1 MKITFISTVSTAG
14 LAQAA
19 EELKQQFN
27 LPLQLKV
34 YYPRQIDEELI
45 DEQVVKRDLQTSDAV
60 CVDIRG
66 SGRAIDLVYQ
76 SLKDEKNIVVNLM
89 APMGKMMEITR
100 LGSFSGRS
108 MANRIRPE
116 EARDPEEVWKKIQ
129 LAEGLVKTAGRI
141 IPLSRVRDAGNYV
154 SIARYWRYGGKENYR
169 NLLILLLRD
178 YLNCSL
184 PKAKEPLQSPEYGI
198 FHPKHGYFQEMESF
212 CKASGFD
219 EALPTVGVLFYGNM
233 HFDQCQSVLKGLL
246 ENLLDCN
253 IIPVF
258 SDGIHNLRAMKKF
271 FFQDGRPILDALVN
285 LTWFRLNGGPLGGNP
300 EKTRE
305 LLKVLN
311 VPVFA
316 PACMYSRKIEEWKAS
331 ETGLSPMESIMAVIW
346 PELDGCIEPIPCC
359 GVQDLSVGE
368 LQASEVAALP
378 DRVERIALRI
388 RRWMELKKKNNAQ
401 KRIAIIIYNYP
412 PGEANL
418 GVASYLD
425 VFASVQR
432 ILEALLDKGYSV
444 VMPERELHRL
454 FQDYALFNTGSW
466 HRAEDALKK
475 CFSLDKGDYLT
486 FFSSLPKN
494 MQKDVIESW
503 GEAPGKVMVA
513 GEKIVIPGQ
522 QLGNIFIGI
531 QPARPPLGE
540 ADLASASHDKTRPP
554 HHQYLAFYHWLEE
567 VWKADLVVHV
577 GTHGLAE
584 FTKGKEVGL
593 SNECFP
599 DLLIGSMPHLYFYH
613 VVNTSEVVIAKR
625 RLYATTLGY
634 NSPPFTTSDLY
645 EGYAELEDLI
655 DEYSQARLHGDLRA
669 DIVQEKIFQKAIDL
683 KIEGRD
689 VPGIHDE
696 LYEMKRRI
704 IPKGLHIL
712 GEIYERK
719 DLQSFFEFILRYD
732 REGIKSLNRILTE
745 RKGLDYDQVLHNREN
760 FVAELKEIDNMASH
774 LCGLCL
780 EKSLESAVMESGLSS
795 KAREELRETLSY
807 GLGFLEKYSCNDG
820 EITGLLRGLEAGF
833 IEQAAGGDVIRT
845 PDILPT
851 GRNLTQFDPNRIP
864 TQTAMQRGQEIAENT
879 ISVYREKEAN
889 YPETVGVILW
899 GFETTKTGGESI
911 GQILSY
917 LGVRIIRDA
926 GSWAPRLEV
935 ISLQELGRPRVDC
948 LVNICGFFRD
958 MFPNIVLLLD
968 RAFNLVAELDE
979 PPQKNFVRRHSLKN
993 KEELTSANLDE
1004 ITARKMANGRIFGP
1018 KAGEYGTRMLPLLED
1033 SIWKT
1038 EEELAEVFIQ
1048 SMDHLYAENLHAV
1061 KSDELYRAN
1070 LSRVEMVSQ
1079 VRDTHDREIID
1090 LDHYYEFFG
1099 GLSRAVQMEKGEPVR
1114 MLISDTTEEVIRTED
1129 VARAINRGARTRL
1142 LNPRWANAMLS
1153 HEFHG
1158 AQQIADRVENM
1169 LGLAATTH
1177 AVENWIW
1184 SAIAKRYIF
1193 DREMQEKLVKNNN
1206 YAAAEVAE
1214 RLLEAEKRGYWQA
1227 TKEEMEKLR
1236 AAYLDMEGEIEEG
1249 LSRVSI

>member
-19 EELKQQFN
+19 EEIKQQFN
-27 LPLQLKV
+27 LSLQLKV
-34 YYPRQIDEELI
+34 YCPRQIDEELI
-45 DEQVVKRDLQTSDAV
+45 DDQVVKRDLQTSDAV

-66 SGRAIDLVYQ
+66 SGRAIDLVYE
-76 SLKDEKNIVVNLM
+76 SLKEEKNIVVNLM

-100 LGSFSGRS
+100 LGSFSGKS

-141 IPLSRVRDAGNYV
+141 IPMGRVRDAGNYV
-154 SIARYWRYGGKENYR
+154 SISRYWRYGGKENYR
-169 NLLILLLRD
+169 NLLLLLLRD

-184 PKAKEPLQSPEYGI
+184 PKAKEPLQYPEYGI
-198 FHPKHGYFQEMESF
+198 FHPKHGYFPELESF

-246 ENLLDCN
+246 ENLFDCN
-253 IIPVF
+253 TVPVF
-258 SDGIHNLRAMKKF
+258 SDGIHNLQAMNKF
-271 FFQDGRPILDALVN
+271 FFRKDRPIIDALVN

-305 LLKVLN
+305 LLSELN

-359 GVQDLSVGE
+359 GVQDISVGE
-368 LQASEVAALP
+368 LQASEVQALP

-388 RRWMELKKKNNAQ
+388 RRWMELKNKSNAQ

-425 VFASVQR
+425 VFASVHK
-432 ILEALLDKGYSV
+432 ILQALRDNGYRV
-444 VMPERELHRL
+444 VPPERELHRL
-454 FQDYALFNTGSW
+454 FQDCSVFNTGSW
-466 HRAEDALKK
+466 HRAEDALQN
-475 CFSLDKGDYLT
+475 CFSLNLREYMS
-486 FFSSLPKN
+486 FFSSLPES
-494 MQKDVIESW
+494 MQKEVIESW

-513 GEKIVIPGQ
+513 GERIVIPG
-522 QLGNIFIGI
+522 LEMGNIFLGI

-540 ADLASASHDKTRPP
+540 ADLTSASHDKTKPP
-554 HHQYLAFYHWLEE
+554 HHQYLAFYHWLQEI
-567 VWKADLVVHV
+567 WKADMVVHV

-655 DEYSQARLHGDLRA
+655 DEYSQSRQHGDLKA
-669 DIVQEKIFQKAIDL
+669 DIVQEKIFKKAGEL

-732 REGIKSLNRILTE
+732 REGIKSLNRILAE
-745 RKGLDYDQVLHNREN
+745 SKGLDYDQVLHNRES
-760 FVAELKEIDNMASH
+760 FVEVLKEIDRIASH

-780 EKSLESAVMESGLSS
+780 EKSVDFAVMESGISS
-795 KAREELRETLSY
+795 KTREELRETLSY
-807 GLGFLEKYSCNDG
+807 GLDFLEKYSSNDA

-879 ISVYREKEAN
+879 ICVYQEKDAS
-889 YPETVGVILW
+889 YPETVGLILW

-935 ISLQELGRPRVDC
+935 ISLEELRRPRVDC

-979 PPQKNFVRRHSLKN
+979 DTEKNFVRKHSLKN
-993 KEELTSANLDE
+993 KEDLKSANLDE
-1004 ITARKMANGRIFGP
+1004 RTALKMANGRVFGP

-1048 SMDHLYAENLHAV
+1048 SMDHLYTENLHAV

-1070 LSRVEMVSQ
+1070 LSRVELVSQ

-1114 MLISDTTEEVIRTED
+1114 MLISDTTEEVIHTED

-1177 AVENWIW
+1177 SVENWIW
-1184 SAIAKRYIF
+1184 SAIAERYLF
-1193 DREMQEKLVKNNN
+1193 DREMNEKLTNNN
-1206 YAAAEVAE
+1206 SFAAAAVAE
-1214 RLLEAEKRGYWQA
+1214 RLLEAEKRGHWQA
-1227 TKEEMEKLR
+1227 TTEEMEKLR
-1236 AAYLDMEGEIEEG
+1236 AVYLDVEGDIEEG
-1249 LSRVSI
+1249 LNRE

>member
-1 MKITFISTVSTAG
+1 M
-14 LAQAA
+14 
-19 EELKQQFN
+19 
-27 LPLQLKV
+27 
-34 YYPRQIDEELI
+34 
-45 DEQVVKRDLQTSDAV
+45 
-60 CVDIRG
+60 
-66 SGRAIDLVYQ
+66 
-76 SLKDEKNIVVNLM
+76 
-89 APMGKMMEITR
+89 
-100 LGSFSGRS
+100 
-108 MANRIRPE
+108 
-116 EARDPEEVWKKIQ
+116 
-129 LAEGLVKTAGRI
+129 
-141 IPLSRVRDAGNYV
+141 
-154 SIARYWRYGGKENYR
+154 
-169 NLLILLLRD
+169 
-178 YLNCSL
+178 
-184 PKAKEPLQSPEYGI
+184 
-198 FHPKHGYFQEMESF
+198 
-212 CKASGFD
+212 
-219 EALPTVGVLFYGNM
+219 
-233 HFDQCQSVLKGLL
+233 
-246 ENLLDCN
+246 
-253 IIPVF
+253 
-258 SDGIHNLRAMKKF
+258 
-271 FFQDGRPILDALVN
+271 
-285 LTWFRLNGGPLGGNP
+285 
-300 EKTRE
+300 
-305 LLKVLN
+305 
-311 VPVFA
+311 
-316 PACMYSRKIEEWKAS
+316 
-331 ETGLSPMESIMAVIW
+331 
-346 PELDGCIEPIPCC
+346 
-359 GVQDLSVGE
+359 
-368 LQASEVAALP
+368 
-378 DRVERIALRI
+378 
-388 RRWMELKKKNNAQ
+388 
-401 KRIAIIIYNYP
+401 
-412 PGEANL
+412 
-418 GVASYLD
+418 
-425 VFASVQR
+425 
-432 ILEALLDKGYSV
+432 
-444 VMPERELHRL
+444 
-454 FQDYALFNTGSW
+454 
-466 HRAEDALKK
+466 
-475 CFSLDKGDYLT
+475 
-486 FFSSLPKN
+486 
-494 MQKDVIESW
+494 
-503 GEAPGKVMVA
+503 
-513 GEKIVIPGQ
+513 
-522 QLGNIFIGI
+522 
-531 QPARPPLGE
+531 
-540 ADLASASHDKTRPP
+540 
-554 HHQYLAFYHWLEE
+554 
-567 VWKADLVVHV
+567 

-655 DEYSQARLHGDLRA
+655 DEYSQSRQHGDLKA
-669 DIVQEKIFQKAIDL
+669 DIVEEKIFKKAGEL

-732 REGIKSLNRILTE
+732 REGIKSLNRILAE
-745 RKGLDYDQVLHNREN
+745 SKGLDYDQVLHNRES
-760 FVAELKEIDNMASH
+760 FVEVLKEIDRIASH

-780 EKSLESAVMESGLSS
+780 EKSVDFAVMESGISS
-795 KAREELRETLSY
+795 KTREELRETLSY
-807 GLGFLEKYSCNDG
+807 GLDFLEKYSSNDA

-879 ISVYREKEAN
+879 ICVYQEKDAS
-889 YPETVGVILW
+889 YPETVGLILW

-935 ISLQELGRPRVDC
+935 ISLEELRRPRVDC

-979 PPQKNFVRRHSLKN
+979 DTEKNFVRKHSLKN
-993 KEELTSANLDE
+993 KEDLKSANLDE
-1004 ITARKMANGRIFGP
+1004 RTALKMANGRVFGP

-1038 EEELAEVFIQ
+1038 EEELSEVFIQ
-1048 SMDHLYAENLHAV
+1048 SMDHLYTENLHAV

-1070 LSRVEMVSQ
+1070 LSRVELVSQ

-1114 MLISDTTEEVIRTED
+1114 MLISDTTEEVIHTED

-1177 AVENWIW
+1177 SVENWIW
-1184 SAIAKRYIF
+1184 SAIAERYLF
-1193 DREMQEKLVKNNN
+1193 DREMNEKLTNNN
-1206 YAAAEVAE
+1206 SFAAAAVAE

-1227 TKEEMEKLR
+1227 TTEEMEKLR
-1236 AAYLDMEGEIEEG
+1236 AVYLDVEGDIEEG
-1249 LSRVSI
+1249 LNRE

>member
-1 MKITFISTVSTAG
+1 M
-14 LAQAA
+14 
-19 EELKQQFN
+19 
-27 LPLQLKV
+27 
-34 YYPRQIDEELI
+34 
-45 DEQVVKRDLQTSDAV
+45 
-60 CVDIRG
+60 
-66 SGRAIDLVYQ
+66 
-76 SLKDEKNIVVNLM
+76 
-89 APMGKMMEITR
+89 
-100 LGSFSGRS
+100 
-108 MANRIRPE
+108 
-116 EARDPEEVWKKIQ
+116 
-129 LAEGLVKTAGRI
+129 
-141 IPLSRVRDAGNYV
+141 
-154 SIARYWRYGGKENYR
+154 
-169 NLLILLLRD
+169 
-178 YLNCSL
+178 
-184 PKAKEPLQSPEYGI
+184 
-198 FHPKHGYFQEMESF
+198 
-212 CKASGFD
+212 
-219 EALPTVGVLFYGNM
+219 
-233 HFDQCQSVLKGLL
+233 
-246 ENLLDCN
+246 
-253 IIPVF
+253 
-258 SDGIHNLRAMKKF
+258 
-271 FFQDGRPILDALVN
+271 
-285 LTWFRLNGGPLGGNP
+285 
-300 EKTRE
+300 
-305 LLKVLN
+305 
-311 VPVFA
+311 
-316 PACMYSRKIEEWKAS
+316 
-331 ETGLSPMESIMAVIW
+331 
-346 PELDGCIEPIPCC
+346 
-359 GVQDLSVGE
+359 
-368 LQASEVAALP
+368 
-378 DRVERIALRI
+378 
-388 RRWMELKKKNNAQ
+388 
-401 KRIAIIIYNYP
+401 
-412 PGEANL
+412 
-418 GVASYLD
+418 
-425 VFASVQR
+425 
-432 ILEALLDKGYSV
+432 
-444 VMPERELHRL
+444 
-454 FQDYALFNTGSW
+454 
-466 HRAEDALKK
+466 
-475 CFSLDKGDYLT
+475 
-486 FFSSLPKN
+486 
-494 MQKDVIESW
+494 
-503 GEAPGKVMVA
+503 
-513 GEKIVIPGQ
+513 
-522 QLGNIFIGI
+522 
-531 QPARPPLGE
+531 
-540 ADLASASHDKTRPP
+540 
-554 HHQYLAFYHWLEE
+554 
-567 VWKADLVVHV
+567 

-655 DEYSQARLHGDLRA
+655 DEYSQSRQHGDLKA
-669 DIVQEKIFQKAIDL
+669 DIVQEKIFKKAGEL

-732 REGIKSLNRILTE
+732 REGIKSLNRILAE
-745 RKGLDYDQVLHNREN
+745 SKGLDYDQVLHNRES
-760 FVAELKEIDNMASH
+760 FVEVLKEIDRIASH

-780 EKSLESAVMESGLSS
+780 EKSVDFAVMESGISS
-795 KAREELRETLSY
+795 KTREELRETLSY
-807 GLGFLEKYSCNDG
+807 GLDFLEKYSSNDA

-879 ISVYREKEAN
+879 ICVYQEKDAS
-889 YPETVGVILW
+889 YPETVGLILW

-935 ISLQELGRPRVDC
+935 ISLEELRRPRVDC

-979 PPQKNFVRRHSLKN
+979 DTEKNFVRKHSLKN
-993 KEELTSANLDE
+993 KEDLKSANLDE
-1004 ITARKMANGRIFGP
+1004 RTALKMANGRVFGP

-1048 SMDHLYAENLHAV
+1048 SMDHLYTENLHAV

-1070 LSRVEMVSQ
+1070 LSRVELVSQ

-1114 MLISDTTEEVIRTED
+1114 MLISDTTEEVIHTED

-1177 AVENWIW
+1177 SVENWIW
-1184 SAIAKRYIF
+1184 SAIAERYLF
-1193 DREMQEKLVKNNN
+1193 DREMNEKLTNNN
-1206 YAAAEVAE
+1206 SFAAAAVAE
-1214 RLLEAEKRGYWQA
+1214 RLLEAEKRGHWQA
-1227 TKEEMEKLR
+1227 TTEEMEKLR
-1236 AAYLDMEGEIEEG
+1236 AVYLDVEGDIEEG
-1249 LSRVSI
+1249 LNRE

>member
-1 MKITFISTVSTAG
+1 M
-14 LAQAA
+14 
-19 EELKQQFN
+19 
-27 LPLQLKV
+27 
-34 YYPRQIDEELI
+34 
-45 DEQVVKRDLQTSDAV
+45 
-60 CVDIRG
+60 
-66 SGRAIDLVYQ
+66 
-76 SLKDEKNIVVNLM
+76 
-89 APMGKMMEITR
+89 
-100 LGSFSGRS
+100 
-108 MANRIRPE
+108 
-116 EARDPEEVWKKIQ
+116 
-129 LAEGLVKTAGRI
+129 
-141 IPLSRVRDAGNYV
+141 
-154 SIARYWRYGGKENYR
+154 
-169 NLLILLLRD
+169 
-178 YLNCSL
+178 
-184 PKAKEPLQSPEYGI
+184 
-198 FHPKHGYFQEMESF
+198 
-212 CKASGFD
+212 
-219 EALPTVGVLFYGNM
+219 
-233 HFDQCQSVLKGLL
+233 
-246 ENLLDCN
+246 
-253 IIPVF
+253 
-258 SDGIHNLRAMKKF
+258 
-271 FFQDGRPILDALVN
+271 
-285 LTWFRLNGGPLGGNP
+285 
-300 EKTRE
+300 
-305 LLKVLN
+305 
-311 VPVFA
+311 
-316 PACMYSRKIEEWKAS
+316 
-331 ETGLSPMESIMAVIW
+331 
-346 PELDGCIEPIPCC
+346 
-359 GVQDLSVGE
+359 
-368 LQASEVAALP
+368 
-378 DRVERIALRI
+378 
-388 RRWMELKKKNNAQ
+388 
-401 KRIAIIIYNYP
+401 
-412 PGEANL
+412 
-418 GVASYLD
+418 
-425 VFASVQR
+425 
-432 ILEALLDKGYSV
+432 
-444 VMPERELHRL
+444 
-454 FQDYALFNTGSW
+454 
-466 HRAEDALKK
+466 
-475 CFSLDKGDYLT
+475 
-486 FFSSLPKN
+486 
-494 MQKDVIESW
+494 
-503 GEAPGKVMVA
+503 
-513 GEKIVIPGQ
+513 
-522 QLGNIFIGI
+522 GNIFLGI

-540 ADLASASHDKTRPP
+540 ADLASASHDKTKPP
-554 HHQYLAFYHWLEE
+554 HHQYLAFYHWLQEI
-567 VWKADLVVHV
+567 WKADIVVHV

-599 DLLIGSMPHLYFYH
+599 DRLISSMPHLYFYH

-655 DEYSQARLHGDLRA
+655 DEYSQSRQHGDLKA
-669 DIVQEKIFQKAIDL
+669 DIVQEKIFKKAGEL

-719 DLQSFFEFILRYD
+719 DMQSFFEFILRYD
-732 REGIKSLNRILTE
+732 REGIKSLNRILAE
-745 RKGLDYDQVLHNREN
+745 SKGLDYDQVLHNRES
-760 FVAELKEIDNMASH
+760 FVEVLKEIDRIASH

-780 EKSLESAVMESGLSS
+780 EKSVDFAVMESGISS
-795 KAREELRETLSY
+795 KAREELRETLSF
-807 GLGFLEKYSCNDG
+807 GLDFLEKYSSNDA
-820 EITGLLRGLEAGF
+820 EITGLIRGLEAGF
-833 IEQAAGGDVIRT
+833 IEQSAGGDVIRT

-879 ISVYREKEAN
+879 ICVYKEKKAN

-935 ISLQELGRPRVDC
+935 ISLEELGRPRVDC

-979 PPQKNFVRRHSLKN
+979 DTEKNFVRKHSLKN
-993 KEELTSANLDE
+993 KEDLKSANLDE
-1004 ITARKMANGRIFGP
+1004 RTALKMANGRVFGP

-1048 SMDHLYAENLHAV
+1048 SMDHLYTENLHAV

-1070 LSRVEMVSQ
+1070 LSRVELVSQ

-1114 MLISDTTEEVIRTED
+1114 MLISDTTEEVICTED

-1177 AVENWIW
+1177 SVDNWIW
-1184 SAIAKRYIF
+1184 SAIAERYLF
-1193 DREMQEKLVKNNN
+1193 DREMNEKLTNNN
-1206 YAAAEVAE
+1206 SFAAAAVAE

-1227 TKEEMEKLR
+1227 TTEEMEKLR
-1236 AAYLDMEGEIEEG
+1236 AVYLDMEGDIEEG
-1249 LSRVSI
+1249 LNRE

>member
-1 MKITFISTVSTAG
+1 
-14 LAQAA
+14 
-19 EELKQQFN
+19 
-27 LPLQLKV
+27 
-34 YYPRQIDEELI
+34 
-45 DEQVVKRDLQTSDAV
+45 
-60 CVDIRG
+60 
-66 SGRAIDLVYQ
+66 
-76 SLKDEKNIVVNLM
+76 
-89 APMGKMMEITR
+89 
-100 LGSFSGRS
+100 
-108 MANRIRPE
+108 
-116 EARDPEEVWKKIQ
+116 
-129 LAEGLVKTAGRI
+129 
-141 IPLSRVRDAGNYV
+141 
-154 SIARYWRYGGKENYR
+154 
-169 NLLILLLRD
+169 
-178 YLNCSL
+178 
-184 PKAKEPLQSPEYGI
+184 
-198 FHPKHGYFQEMESF
+198 
-212 CKASGFD
+212 
-219 EALPTVGVLFYGNM
+219 
-233 HFDQCQSVLKGLL
+233 
-246 ENLLDCN
+246 
-253 IIPVF
+253 
-258 SDGIHNLRAMKKF
+258 
-271 FFQDGRPILDALVN
+271 
-285 LTWFRLNGGPLGGNP
+285 
-300 EKTRE
+300 
-305 LLKVLN
+305 
-311 VPVFA
+311 
-316 PACMYSRKIEEWKAS
+316 
-331 ETGLSPMESIMAVIW
+331 
-346 PELDGCIEPIPCC
+346 
-359 GVQDLSVGE
+359 
-368 LQASEVAALP
+368 
-378 DRVERIALRI
+378 
-388 RRWMELKKKNNAQ
+388 
-401 KRIAIIIYNYP
+401 
-412 PGEANL
+412 
-418 GVASYLD
+418 
-425 VFASVQR
+425 
-432 ILEALLDKGYSV
+432 
-444 VMPERELHRL
+444 
-454 FQDYALFNTGSW
+454 
-466 HRAEDALKK
+466 
-475 CFSLDKGDYLT
+475 
-486 FFSSLPKN
+486 
-494 MQKDVIESW
+494 
-503 GEAPGKVMVA
+503 
-513 GEKIVIPGQ
+513 
-522 QLGNIFIGI
+522 
-531 QPARPPLGE
+531 
-540 ADLASASHDKTRPP
+540 
-554 HHQYLAFYHWLEE
+554 
-567 VWKADLVVHV
+567 V

-655 DEYSQARLHGDLRA
+655 DEYSQSRQHGDLKA
-669 DIVQEKIFQKAIDL
+669 DIVQEKIFKKAGEL

-732 REGIKSLNRILTE
+732 REGIKSLNRILAE
-745 RKGLDYDQVLHNREN
+745 SKGLDYDQVLHNRES
-760 FVAELKEIDNMASH
+760 FVEVLKEIDRIASH

-780 EKSLESAVMESGLSS
+780 EKSVDFAVRESGISS
-795 KAREELRETLSY
+795 KAREELRETLSFS
-807 GLGFLEKYSCNDG
+807 LDFLEKYSSNDA

-833 IEQAAGGDVIRT
+833 IEQSAGGDVIRT

-879 ISVYREKEAN
+879 ICVYKEKKAN
-889 YPETVGVILW
+889 YPETVGLILW

-935 ISLQELGRPRVDC
+935 ISLEELGRPRVDC

-979 PPQKNFVRRHSLKN
+979 ETEKNFVRKHSLKN
-993 KEELTSANLDE
+993 KEDLKSANLDE
-1004 ITARKMANGRIFGP
+1004 RTALKMANGRVFGP

-1048 SMDHLYAENLHAV
+1048 SMDHLYTENLHAV

-1070 LSRVEMVSQ
+1070 LSRVELVSQ

-1177 AVENWIW
+1177 SVENWIW
-1184 SAIAKRYIF
+1184 SAIAERYLF
-1193 DREMQEKLVKNNN
+1193 DREMNEKLTNNN
-1206 YAAAEVAE
+1206 SFAAAAVAE

-1227 TKEEMEKLR
+1227 TTEEMEKLR
-1236 AAYLDMEGEIEEG
+1236 EVYLDVEGDIEEG
-1249 LSRVSI
+1249 LNRE